1 MGPTSKNKLSLDYL
15 LDEIRS
21 LKDEYNRYA
30 VYLIFIY
37 LLSLPLIFVLLFVD
51 ACLFNL
57 AVPAFA
63 LFIPYHVFKEK
74 NFKIIGVV
82 GIVALVILGM
92 TFTAYQVETIYIGRD
107 PEELSSDNLIQGYI
121 DKVHGNVDED
131 FEFNIIVKQE
141 AYEELI
147 QDNNYTVNVNLSWY
161 VEEEE
166 VAVAEYQMSYVEEV
180 QNKGKRYSVEI
191 NDIDEALYEHSF
203 LLTIDK
209 ENEDYQEETNTGYG
223 PFTVSRGGLYL
234 TIMAQQASSSIIIF
248 LLFFGFLWWRTGILE
263 KSEKKKREK
272 EKERI
277 KEEMVEE
284 SNQKE

>member
-1 MGPTSKNKLSLDYL
+1 MKPPSKSKLSLDYL

-30 VYLIFIY
+30 VYLIFVY
-37 LLSLPLIFVLLFVD
+37 LFSLPLIFVLLFVD
-51 ACLFNL
+51 PCLFNL

-63 LFIPYHVFKEK
+63 LLIPYHVFKEK

-82 GIVALVILGM
+82 GIVALILLGL
-92 TFTAYQVETIYIGRD
+92 TFTAYQVETIYIGRE
-107 PEELSSDNLIQGYI
+107 PEELSSDNLIQGRI
-121 DKVHGNVDED
+121 DKVHGNVDEG
-131 FEFNIIVKQE
+131 FEFDVIVKQE

-147 QDNNYTVNVNLSWY
+147 HDNNYTVQLNLSWY

-166 VAVAEYQMSYVEEV
+166 EAVAEYQMNYVEDV
-180 QNKGKRYSVEI
+180 QNQGKRYSVKI
-191 NDIDEALYEHSF
+191 NDIGEELYEHSF
-203 LLTIDK
+203 LLTIDR

-223 PFTVSRGGLYL
+223 PFTVSRGDLYL
-234 TIMAQQASSSIIIF
+234 TIMAQQASSSIITF

-263 KSEKKKREK
+263 KSKKRKREK